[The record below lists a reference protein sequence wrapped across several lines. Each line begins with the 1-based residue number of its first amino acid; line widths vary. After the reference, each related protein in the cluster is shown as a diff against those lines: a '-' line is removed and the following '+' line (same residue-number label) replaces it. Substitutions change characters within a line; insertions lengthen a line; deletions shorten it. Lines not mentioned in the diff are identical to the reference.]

1 LSPETIREFII
12 LVVLIMADGFFA
24 ASEMAVVSLNK
35 IRLHQLVDEGRK
47 KARIVERLATD
58 SGRFLATIQ
67 VGMTLVGFLAAATA
81 ASSLTQDAAGL
92 FAEIPIPF
100 IRNSAHGIAL
110 VLITVLL
117 ALIMLLL
124 GELVPKRVAIKHAE
138 RIAFAVARPVDVLTC
153 IFSPVVRTLVFLSN
167 KIAGLLGAEPLSGMP
182 FVTQDEIR
190 AIVDAGEEGGV
201 LEEDEKEMIFSIF
214 DFGETLAREVMVPR
228 IDVIAVEADT
238 PMLDALDVIVEEGFS
253 RIPVYERT
261 IDNIIGLLYAK
272 DLLVYLKTGN
282 HDVDLRSILRPAYF
296 VPETK
301 KVDDLL
307 KELQQ
312 SRVHMAIIVDEY
324 GGTAGIVTIED
335 LIEEIVGEIQ
345 DEYDSE
351 EPSVEQVG
359 EGEFIFD
366 ARVPLDDVNQQMGV
380 DLPSSGGDT
389 LGGFIYSQLGRVA
402 AVGDEVEFGDL
413 FLTVLSVMGRRIHK
427 VRVLKVDRSPEQ
439 SAPQEGDT
447 TRQSG
452 DE

>member
-1 LSPETIREFII
+1 MSPETIRELI
-12 LVVLIMADGFFA
+12 LLAVLIVANAFFA

-35 IRLHQLVDEGRK
+35 IRLHQLVQEENK
-47 KARIVERLATD
+47 TARIVERLATD

-67 VGMTLVGFLAAATA
+67 VGITLVGFLAAATA
-81 ASSLTQDAAGL
+81 AASLTDDVAGL
-92 FAEIPIPF
+92 FADIPIAF
-100 IRNSAHGIAL
+100 IRNAADGIAL

-124 GELVPKRVAIKHAE
+124 GELVPKQLAIQHAE
-138 RIAFAVARPVDVLTC
+138 RIAFAVARPIEGLAL
-153 IFSPVVRTLVFLSN
+153 IFSPVVSTLVFLSN
-167 KIAGLLGAEPLSGMP
+167 KIATLVGAEPSSGMP

-214 DFGETLAREVMVPR
+214 EFGETLAREVMVPR
-228 IDVIAVEADT
+228 IDVIAVEAGT
-238 PMLDALDVIVEEGFS
+238 PMLEALDVIVAQGFS

-261 IDNIIGLLYAK
+261 VDNIIGLLYAK
-272 DLLVYLKTGN
+272 DLLVHLKDGN
-282 HDVDLRSILRPAYF
+282 HDINLRDILRPAYF

-307 KELQQ
+307 RELQQ

-351 EPSVEQVG
+351 EPSVEQVSD
-359 EGEFIFD
+359 GEFIFD
-366 ARVPLDDVNQQMGV
+366 ARVPLDDVNHQMGV
-380 DLPSSGGDT
+380 DLPNSGGDT

-413 FLTVLSVMGRRIHK
+413 SLTVLSVLGRRIHK
-427 VRVLKVDRSPEQ
+427 VRALKVDGSSQ
-439 SAPQEGDT
+439 TLLQEENA
-447 TRQSG
+447 TRQS
-452 DE
+452 DNE